1 MQQKYGKELKTL
13 RSILKILLPVA
24 LGAAIL
30 WWMYR
35 GFDWATLETALTS
48 EMNWTWMWLSFPFG
62 ILAQVFRAL
71 RWRQLL
77 RPLGEEARA
86 HTSINAVFLSY
97 ASSLVVPRVGE
108 VLRCGV
114 LKRYDGCN
122 FTRGVGTVVTERV
135 VDMAMIL
142 LLSLGVFV
150 LQIPVFMRFFHET
163 GLSLGGFLGRFTTT
177 GWLVTIISGVLV
189 VLTGY
194 ILLRRFQFMTKT
206 RSVLKELTEGLLSI
220 RQVEGKATF
229 WFYSFAIWVCYFLHF
244 YLTFFCFRFTSGL
257 GLGVALVAFVVGTF
271 AVLVP
276 TPNGAGPWHF
286 AVKTVLLLYGV
297 DSNDGALFA
306 LIVHTIQ
313 TLLVAVLGLYA
324 VAALALTSVPPAS
337 VSPAS
342 VPPTSVP
349 LTSVPPT
356 SVPPASPAV
365 HEAAVPDGSPSGP
378 PPSNSATNQ

>member
-1 MQQKYGKELKTL
+1 
-13 RSILKILLPVA
+13 
-24 LGAAIL
+24 
-30 WWMYR
+30 
-35 GFDWATLETALTS
+35 
-48 EMNWTWMWLSFPFG
+48 
-62 ILAQVFRAL
+62 
-71 RWRQLL
+71 
-77 RPLGEEARA
+77 
-86 HTSINAVFLSY
+86 
-97 ASSLVVPRVGE
+97 
-108 VLRCGV
+108 
-114 LKRYDGCN
+114 
-122 FTRGVGTVVTERV
+122 
-135 VDMAMIL
+135 
-142 LLSLGVFV
+142 
-150 LQIPVFMRFFHET
+150 QIPVFMRFFHET

-244 YLTFFCFRFTSGL
+244 YLTFFCFRFTSEL
-257 GLGVALVAFVVGTF
+257 GLSVALVAFVVGTF

-297 DSNDGALFA
+297 DGNDGALFA

-324 VAALALTSVPPAS
+324 VAALALTSVSPASVSPASVSPAS

-342 VPPTSVP
+342 VPPA
-349 LTSVPPT
+349 

-378 PPSNSATNQ
+378 PPSNSATNQP